1 MTTVLVVDDSAVD
14 RRLVGGI
21 LQKKFP
27 CTVKYAANGMEALAR
42 MKDALPDLVVTDLT
56 MPAMDGLELVSSI
69 RNYYPDVPVILMT
82 AYGSESLAMRA
93 LAQGAA
99 SYVPKSQLAD
109 RLQDTM
115 EEVLALAG
123 SDRSHEQL
131 LHCLSE
137 THFRFA
143 LENDVALIGPLV
155 NLIQQMVVGMHGA
168 DFSERLQIGVAL
180 KEALLNAIFHG
191 NLEITAEE
199 MQAVEETL
207 LVGDQQSLVDERRH
221 QPPYCERRIRVEVR
235 IDPEEA
241 QFIIRDEGPGFDVA
255 AVPDPDAPGSL
266 EPEGGRGL
274 ALMRAFMAE
283 VKFNDRGNEVT
294 MVRRRNTARR
304 SAVSHQ
310 QAGSER
316 PPI

>member
-27 CTVKYAANGMEALAR
+27 CTVKYAAHGVEALAR
-42 MKDALPDLVVTDLT
+42 MKDNPPDLVVTDLT
-56 MPAMDGLELVSSI
+56 MPTMDGLELVSSI
-69 RNYYPDVPVILMT
+69 RTYYPAVPVILMT
-82 AYGSESLAMRA
+82 AYGSESLAMQA
-93 LAQGAA
+93 LARGAA

-131 LHCLSE
+131 LCCLSE
-137 THFRFA
+137 THLRFD
-143 LENDVALIGPLV
+143 LENDVSLIDPMV
-155 NLIQQMVVGMHGA
+155 DLIQQMVVGLHGA

-207 LVGDQQSLVDERRH
+207 LEGDQQSLVDERR
-221 QPPYCERRIRVEVR
+221 QQSPYRERRIHVEVQ
-235 IDPEEA
+235 IDPEDA
-241 QFIIRDEGPGFDVA
+241 RFVIRDEGPGFDVA

-274 ALMRAFMAE
+274 ALMRAFMNE
-283 VKFNDRGNEVT
+283 VAFNDQGNEVT
-294 MVRRRNTARR
+294 LIWHPRSARR
-304 SAVSHQ
+304 STVSRQ
-310 QAGSER
+310 QAGS
-316 PPI
+316 